1 MKMVTDEMCGECSDI
16 IDPEL
21 EELMPNFDSPADENP
36 SEEEVDGPVFAQLQN
51 FQNGDHI
58 WMLLGVFLDGFNFIF
73 AGLFAYGRLYG
84 WKVVIVFVLYV

>member
-1 MKMVTDEMCGECSDI
+1 
-16 IDPEL
+16 
-21 EELMPNFDSPADENP
+21 MPNFDPPADENP

-73 AGLFAYGRLYG
+73 AGLFAHGLRLYG